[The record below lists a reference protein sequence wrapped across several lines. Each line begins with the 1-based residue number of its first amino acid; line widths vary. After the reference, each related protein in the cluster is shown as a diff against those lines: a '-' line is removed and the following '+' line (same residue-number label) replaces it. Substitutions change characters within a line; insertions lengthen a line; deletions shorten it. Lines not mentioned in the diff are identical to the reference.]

1 MSIAELG
8 GGSWVMGILLL
19 IFGLIGLINA
29 YAAFVMWA
37 KAFLGLL
44 ERKNKSSFW
53 FWFSILLS
61 IVPRKSKKKKLRICA
76 ILLIWAMLS

>member
-37 KAFLGLL
+37 KAFFGIL
-44 ERKNKSSFW
+44 ERKTKSSFW
-53 FWFSILLS
+53 FWFAIIVVTFGWYALFKILTK
-61 IVPRKSKKKKLRICA
+61 IP
-76 ILLIWAMLS
+76 

>member
-37 KAFLGLL
+37 KAFFDLL
-44 ERKNKSSFW
+44 KRKTKSTFGI
-53 FWFSILLS
+53 WFSI
-61 IVPRKSKKKKLRICA
+61 IVVTFGWYALFE
-76 ILLIWAMLS
+76 ILTMIP

>member
-1 MSIAELG
+1 MKGAHMSIAELG

-44 ERKNKSSFW
+44 ERKTKSSFW
-53 FWFSILLS
+53 FWFSI
-61 IVPRKSKKKKLRICA
+61 IVVTFGWYALFK
-76 ILLIWAMLS
+76 ILTKIP